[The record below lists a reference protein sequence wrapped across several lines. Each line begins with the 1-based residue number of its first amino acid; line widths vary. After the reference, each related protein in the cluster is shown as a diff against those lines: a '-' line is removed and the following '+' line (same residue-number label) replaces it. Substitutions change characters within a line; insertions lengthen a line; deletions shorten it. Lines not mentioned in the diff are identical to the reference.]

1 MESAM
6 TRRRVSLLI
15 LAVLLLGVPTTRWAL
30 GQAELEPTRLLQAA
44 PQTTDLA
51 LDQTEPQPASLALS
65 QPAPQRTRHLQAVFS
80 STNPGGI
87 VTDVVVDVTDGPD
100 GAEAVIEVSRYRPT
114 CANNGCPQ
122 VLLHTF
128 NRVPLAAGAL
138 QISGDLDAVTVKG
151 SGPMRQRLLPTVGTV
166 SLDLTWTGVGNLR
179 RDEHEEGER
188 FRRARVSG
196 VLRASTTNFTP
207 QVSVDASIE
216 EW

>member
-1 MESAM
+1 M
-6 TRRRVSLLI
+6 TPRRVSLLI
-15 LAVLLLGVPTTRWAL
+15 LVVLLLGLPTTSHVL
-30 GQAELEPTRLLQAA
+30 GQ
-44 PQTTDLA
+44 
-51 LDQTEPQPASLALS
+51 TEA
-65 QPAPQRTRHLQAVFS
+65 QRTRQLQAVFS

-87 VTDVVVDVTDGPD
+87 VTDVIVEVTDAPD

-151 SGPMRQRLLPTVGTV
+151 SGPVRQRLLPTAGTV
-166 SLDLTWTGVGNLR
+166 SLALTWAGVGNLR

-188 FRRARVSG
+188 FRRARISG
-196 VLRASTTNFTP
+196 TLRASTTNFTP
-207 QVSVDASIE
+207 QVSVDATIT

>member
-1 MESAM
+1 MESPM
-6 TRRRVSLLI
+6 TSLRVPLLI
-15 LAVLLLGVPTTRWAL
+15 LAVLLLGMPSTSW
-30 GQAELEPTRLLQAA
+30 
-44 PQTTDLA
+44 A
-51 LDQTEPQPASLALS
+51 LDQDQPQP
-65 QPAPQRTRHLQAVFS
+65 TRHLHAVFS

-87 VTDVVVDVTDGPD
+87 VTDVIVDVTDGPD

-128 NRVPLAAGAL
+128 NRVPLAVGAL

-151 SGPMRQRLLPTVGTV
+151 SGPVRQRLLPTAGTV
-166 SLDLTWTGVGNLR
+166 VLYLTWAGVGNLT

-188 FRRARVSG
+188 VRRARVSG
-196 VLRASTTNFTP
+196 VLRAGSTNFTP
-207 QVSVDASIE
+207 QVSVDATIT